1 MFAIFRKYLSITDY
15 FSKYHLDFFYRGSDN
30 ERWLDRVNSDEPKY
44 GEMNVLFFL
53 LLLNLYENVKYLM
66 STILKLFLQDLL

>member
-44 GEMNVLFFL
+44 GEMNVFNFYNIVFEKIKI
-53 LLLNLYENVKYLM
+53 NLKIYNLTLGQIV
-66 STILKLFLQDLL
+66 I

>member
-44 GEMNVLFFL
+44 GEMNVFNFY
-53 LLLNLYENVKYLM
+53 NIDY
-66 STILKLFLQDLL
+66 